1 MKNKLLKGASLCLVL
16 AGIFFAFTG
25 CKDENKENSDTGA
38 DQSTQSTE
46 KPNSADTTIGSVFGV
61 DFEDIFG

>member
-38 DQSTQSTE
+38 DQSTQNVESTYT
-46 KPNSADTTIGSVFGV
+46 AGSTAGGVFGV